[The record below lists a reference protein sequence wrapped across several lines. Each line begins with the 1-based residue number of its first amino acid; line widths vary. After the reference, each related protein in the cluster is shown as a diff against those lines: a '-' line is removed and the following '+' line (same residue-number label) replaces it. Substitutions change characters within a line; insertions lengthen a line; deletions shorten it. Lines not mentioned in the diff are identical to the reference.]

1 MADNTE
7 RLKELTRKL
16 LKRRPYVVHGMAS
29 APREELYRFLPEHI
43 ERQVRLE
50 SRAPFSRPSAARPRV
65 GDARQFGS
73 KGTHPP
79 RSRHRRRSAQRAAT
93 GSRPLAPSPVEPD
106 PAVEIYIDV
115 LGQHRSG

>member
-50 SRAPFSRPSAARPRV
+50 SRAPFSRPRLRGRV
-65 GDARQFGS
+65 
-73 KGTHPP
+73 
-79 RSRHRRRSAQRAAT
+79 
-93 GSRPLAPSPVEPD
+93 
-106 PAVEIYIDV
+106 
-115 LGQHRSG
+115 

>member
-43 ERQVRLE
+43 
-50 SRAPFSRPSAARPRV
+50 
-65 GDARQFGS
+65 
-73 KGTHPP
+73 
-79 RSRHRRRSAQRAAT
+79 
-93 GSRPLAPSPVEPD
+93 
-106 PAVEIYIDV
+106 
-115 LGQHRSG
+115 